1 MTVRQVAISYCSSE
15 FLGMHGELVTDCA
28 VFNLE
33 HTTRPLLSLA
43 APDHVTVTDYNDKVL
58 LGIDKTVG
66 VRCKCRVGVGFV
78 TFYINCQIVIK

>member
-1 MTVRQVAISYCSSE
+1 MTMSQVAISYCSSE

-58 LGIDKTVG
+58 LSID
-66 VRCKCRVGVGFV
+66 RLRM
-78 TFYINCQIVIK
+78 

>member
-1 MTVRQVAISYCSSE
+1 
-15 FLGMHGELVTDCA
+15 MHGELVTDCA

-58 LGIDKTVG
+58 LGID
-66 VRCKCRVGVGFV
+66 RLRV
-78 TFYINCQIVIK
+78 